1 MMGAAS
7 LVPTPAGGPAR
18 RQSRPVGGIKRIA
31 KRVADGV
38 ALLLA
43 LPFVVGYWLG
53 RRARGRRTAFEATT
67 QALSLIPGHFGCY
80 VRRAFLRV
88 TMARCAPTAS
98 IGFGVLLADPRAE
111 IGEHV
116 CIGPNCDLGWVIL
129 ENDVLLGS
137 GVHVLSGKNQH
148 HVGDVNQ
155 PIRLQGGSYE
165 NVRIGAGTW
174 VGNGA
179 IIMANIGRDC
189 IIAAGAVVT
198 HEVEDYSVAA
208 GNPARRTRRRKEEP
222 GAGDPPPPGIERS

>member
-7 LVPTPAGGPAR
+7 LVPAPAGEPAS
-18 RQSRPVGGIKRIA
+18 RQPPPPAGVVKRLA
-31 KRVADGV
+31 KRVADGL

-43 LPFVVGYWLG
+43 LPFVVSYWLA
-53 RRARGRRTAFEATT
+53 RRLRGRRTAFEATM
-67 QALSLIPGHFGCY
+67 QALSLMPGHFGCY

-98 IGFGVLLADPRAE
+98 IGFGVLMADPRAQ
-111 IGEHV
+111 IGEYVH
-116 CIGPNCDLGWVIL
+116 IGPNCDLGWVIL

-148 HVGDVNQ
+148 HVDDVNQ
-155 PIRLQGGSYE
+155 PIRLQGGRYE
-165 NVRIGAGTW
+165 SVRIGAGTW

-179 IIMANIGRDC
+179 IIMANIGRGC

-222 GAGDPPPPGIERS
+222 ANG